1 MRVVF
6 CGSGDFAVPAFRAIC
21 GRDGSRELVGVLTQP
36 PRPAG
41 RGGKLRATPIA
52 IAAEELSVDVT
63 PCENINS
70 GDIIAML
77 KALRPDVIAV
87 ADFGQIVRSGARGCA
102 ALDTINLHGSLLPA
116 LRGAAPVNWAIIRGE
131 AITGVTTFSLV
142 DEVDAGAVIA
152 QTQTDI
158 DPAETAEEL
167 KSRLAEMGAELMCHT
182 LDLLAGGRAERTEQ
196 DHSQAT
202 LAPMMK
208 KSDGVI
214 DWSASAESVNH
225 LIRGTWPWP
234 GGQAVLKRSDG
245 KEYAV
250 VIARAEALAGP
261 VADAPGVVD
270 DELCVATGR
279 GRVRILELKPAG
291 KRLMA
296 FGDFANGYRVA
307 AGDSFLLQWSK

>member
-6 CGSGDFAVPAFRAIC
+6 CGSGDFAVPSFRAVC
-21 GRDGSRELVGVLTQP
+21 GGAHELVGVLTQP
-36 PRPAG
+36 ARPAG
-41 RGGKLRATPIA
+41 RGGKLRDTPIA
-52 IAAEELSVDVT
+52 VAAEELSVDVT

-70 GDIIAML
+70 DETIAL
-77 KALRPDVIAV
+77 LGSLRPDVIAV
-87 ADFGQIVRSGARGCA
+87 VDFGQIIRAAARGCA

-116 LRGAAPVNWAIIRGE
+116 LRGAAPVNWAIIRGH
-131 AITGVTTFSLV
+131 ATTGVTTFSLV
-142 DEVDAGAVIA
+142 DEVDAGAIIA

-158 DPAETAEEL
+158 DPTETAEEL
-167 KSRLAEMGAELMCHT
+167 KFRLADMGAELMCQT
-182 LDLLAGGRAERTEQ
+182 LDLLAGGRAERIEQ

-225 LIRGTWPWP
+225 LLHGAWPWP

-250 VIARAEALAGP
+250 VIARAEVLAGP
-261 VADAPGVVD
+261 VAVAPGVVD

-296 FGDFANGYRVA
+296 FSDFANGYRVA
-307 AGDSFLLQWSK
+307 AGDSFL